1 MNNLRG
7 DVSDFAGCT
16 SSCGCVEYRWIGT
29 LSGLTTSLVQMRT
42 IFCSNRRISLVILL
56 F

>member
-7 DVSDFAGCT
+7 DVDDFAGCT

-29 LSGLTTSLVQMRT
+29 SSGLTTSLVEEFSVP
-42 IFCSNRRISLVILL
+42 IEDFH
-56 F
+56 